1 MEEKKFDP
9 YQFIGFILIAVIL
22 TWMLYRNGPAEE
34 ASTAKA
40 TTEEGATVQSTP
52 EVVQVSDSILQQ
64 QKVEAFGDLGTL
76 FVPKPT
82 ENVKITTDNF
92 SVEVQSKGGQIVLF
106 QLDEFENYEDAPIR
120 LIDESNTDFNI
131 VMTTLDGRLMNT
143 REMYFSPTLTDKGD
157 AYHLVDGSTI
167 CLDSGYHPCAVLPG
181 YQMYYF
187 TILGGL
193 SQRSLVQY
201 FQPSHADQLE
211 TIPGIKDMIAKFK

>member
-82 ENVKITTDNF
+82 ENVKLLLI
-92 SVEVQSKGGQIVLF
+92 ILVLKCS
-106 QLDEFENYEDAPIR
+106 Q
-120 LIDESNTDFNI
+120 
-131 VMTTLDGRLMNT
+131 
-143 REMYFSPTLTDKGD
+143 KGD
-157 AYHLVDGSTI
+157 
-167 CLDSGYHPCAVLPG
+167 
-181 YQMYYF
+181 
-187 TILGGL
+187 
-193 SQRSLVQY
+193 
-201 FQPSHADQLE
+201 
-211 TIPGIKDMIAKFK
+211 K